1 MMMTT
6 VTKTCQNNNAEDDNK
21 KAAQQKNENKVPA
34 HLSLWPK
41 IMKMT
46 RKKGDLVMRKRY
58 LLISP
63 SDRCQLLLD
72 PRKLPLQL
80 RHPFAWP
87 DHHHHHHGEDGDDE
101 EENDD
106 DLLSIIA
113 RFSTSWMEIL
123 FFLLITPL
131 RISSTFTFKVWS
143 SWSWDDGDDDPLKI
157 HPSSISIR
165 MLRAMKT
172 IWNLWGWWWRRDL

>member
-1 MMMTT
+1 MKRKSF
-6 VTKTCQNNNAEDDNK
+6 VDSHDDDDGNK
-21 KAAQQKNENKVPA
+21 NMPIQQWWRWREKVAQQ
-34 HLSLWPK
+34 W
-41 IMKMT
+41 
-46 RKKGDLVMRKRY
+46 KRY
-58 LLISP
+58 LLISS
-63 SDRCQLLLD
+63 SDYRQLLLD
-72 PRKLPLQL
+72 PWKLSLQL

-87 DHHHHHHGEDGDDE
+87 DYHHHHHHHHHGDDGDDE